1 MLSEC
6 FLFEINLKLF
16 VKHFYQNAYEQKKI
30 SSISKSSVV
39 LFHIITNIYGVYIYI
54 YIYIYFCNAISN
66 QIVLQILT
74 CTMIWLGNN
83 IAFIF
88 K

>member
-16 VKHFYQNAYEQKKI
+16 VKHFYQNAYEKKKFFTHKQI
-30 SSISKSSVV
+30 ICGSLPHHYK
-39 LFHIITNIYGVYIYI
+39 HIWCVCAYIYI
-54 YIYIYFCNAISN
+54 F
-66 QIVLQILT
+66 LQCHLYPNCLT
-74 CTMIWLGNN
+74 KSDLHHDLIR
-83 IAFIF
+83 